1 MKQLNKYPKNV
12 QVFAVNAGNR
22 SGFNIYIS
30 LSGQCE
36 FLYYHRH
43 NGLFYKFL
51 EKGIYLE
58 TLYRWR
64 PNRMGYFA
72 GKTLE
77 KNVRYLMKTIS
88 DYFEADRQ

>member
-64 PNRMGYFA
+64 PNRMGYLA

-77 KNVRYLMKTIS
+77 KKVRYLMKTIA
-88 DYFEADRQ
+88 DYLEADRQ